1 MVYAFGISGN
11 ATRQGLHFVL
21 FCLFSDFILFR
32 SETFAKAARHVSDS
46 KHEQGSKRRAKVLNL
61 FSPPSVCLVLS
72 CAVSDFSI
80 FPDKNALSGCAVGGL
95 YSRRLNH
102 KMPGVMTRS
111 N

>member
-32 SETFAKAARHVSDS
+32 SETFAKAARREAAQGMS
-46 KHEQGSKRRAKVLNL
+46 KTRQRLAKVPNL
-61 FSPPSVCLVLS
+61 FYPSSVCLVLF
-72 CAVSDFSI
+72 CMVSDFSH
-80 FPDKNALSGCAVGGL
+80 FSKSEALSHRAVRGL

-102 KMPGVMTRS
+102 KMPA
-111 N
+111 